1 MTSPI
6 ADGVLAATHRL
17 VQQAMSGQWQE
28 VPKTVE
34 ERRVLLDKLSAS
46 ASPQDQQ
53 WLSALKQAMAES
65 DAAVAK
71 MSATDGVSPV
81 LTTMPQVSTPAQSAE
96 SFVDSTMDMIRGSR

>member
-17 VQQAMSGQWQE
+17 VQQAMSGQWHE

-34 ERRVLLDKLSAS
+34 ERRVLLDRLSAG

-53 WLSALKQAMAES
+53 WLSALRQAMAES
-65 DAAVAK
+65 DAVVA
-71 MSATDGVSPV
+71 S
-81 LTTMPQVSTPAQSAE
+81 LTPAQAPAASSAQAV
-96 SFVDSTMDMIRGSR
+96 SAPAQNTTADVDTLLGMLRGSR